1 MELYFLPSTPRE
13 WEILLLLLLLLLL
26 ANAFN
31 SGHDWGDCC
40 LSALFFALFKTC
52 WHARFSKIFAF
63 LFSSKIN
70 LYLLAKLVLRG
81 NPEFTKQWDKAASL
95 ILLSYSKSLHNKS
108 RRSNTMKSFL
118 TFRII
123 NTSKFLDFQ
132 KVLTMKLSLKTH
144 FTTNDICFFFF
155 LFIK

>member
-1 MELYFLPSTPRE
+1 MELYFFPSTPRE
-13 WEILLLLLLLLLL
+13 WEILLLLLLLL

-31 SGHDWGDCC
+31 SGHDRGECC

-52 WHARFSKIFAF
+52 WHVRFSKIFAF
-63 LFSSKIN
+63 LFLHKLTSIYWQNLSCEEIPSSLN
-70 LYLLAKLVLRG
+70 S
-81 NPEFTKQWDKAASL
+81 DKAASL

-123 NTSKFLDFQ
+123 NTSKFLYFQ
-132 KVLTMKLSLKTH
+132 KVFTVKRSQKTD
-144 FTTNDICFFFF
+144 FATNDNFFFC
-155 LFIK
+155 FIFIT

>member
-1 MELYFLPSTPRE
+1 MELYFFPSTPRE
-13 WEILLLLLLLLLL
+13 WEILLLLLLLL

-31 SGHDWGDCC
+31 SGHDRGECC

-52 WHARFSKIFAF
+52 WHVRFSKIFAF
-63 LFSSKIN
+63 LFLQKLTSIYWQNLSCEEIPSSLN
-70 LYLLAKLVLRG
+70 S
-81 NPEFTKQWDKAASL
+81 DKAASL

-123 NTSKFLDFQ
+123 NTSKFLYFQ
-132 KVLTMKLSLKTH
+132 KVFTVKRSQKTD
-144 FTTNDICFFFF
+144 FTTNDNFFFC
-155 LFIK
+155 FIFIT